1 MVAIANYKKETI
13 LRAVQDMYTQVATH
27 PEQVTHC
34 LLGRPAARLAGYA
47 DAQLDDIP
55 ESAIESFAGVANP
68 FFANAIR
75 AGDTV
80 LDIGS
85 GSGTDVLIAARL
97 TGPKGKVYALDM
109 TEAMREKL
117 RANLEK
123 TDIHNVD
130 ILTGE
135 MEAIPLPAESVD
147 VVTSNGV
154 LNMAPDKG
162 ITIAEIFRVLKPGG
176 RLQLADI
183 ALGKAISYKYKQ
195 DPQLWAECIVGAVE
209 EDKYLEMLRAAGF
222 RNVEAISH
230 LDYFASNPNPESRK
244 VAELFNAHSLVMR
257 ATKPIGAEL
266 ERLKAADTPLKRA
279 FARFAKECAGVAGAG
294 VAAAVCM
301 GVAPVLAAFGAL
313 GAGAVAEHAY
323 MFPVFTG
330 FIALSVWLLW
340 RSGRARAH
348 MGPFWLA
355 LVSGVVSVTSFWL
368 ALVGIVPSI
377 WWWPNAGMGI
387 LLAASLWSLL
397 QARRAP
403 SCLDDMV
410 REAALRDARP
420 LLPRRVANGAA
431 LSIAAAAAFYG
442 MYKSVDVFVSKAD
455 AADIACYG
463 INGCKGKTQCA
474 TAHNACPGLNSC
486 QGKGFLRVAPA
497 DCTAKGG
504 VPLKDSPA
512 GPARGNT

>member
-1 MVAIANYKKETI
+1 MVAIAGYKKENI
-13 LRAVQDMYTQVATH
+13 LRAVRDMYTQVAKN
-27 PEQVTHC
+27 PAQVTHC
-34 LLGRPAARLAGYA
+34 ILGRPATHIAGYLKT
-47 DAQLDDIP
+47 QLDGLP
-55 ESAIESFAGVANP
+55 EGAIESFAGVANP
-68 FFANAIR
+68 FLANVIR

-85 GSGTDVLIAARL
+85 GSGTDVLIAARAVG
-97 TGPKGKVYALDM
+97 TKGKVLALDM

-123 TDIHNVD
+123 AGIGNVE
-130 ILTGE
+130 IIAGE
-135 MEAIPLPAESVD
+135 MEQIPLPDESVD

-162 ITIAEIFRVLKPGG
+162 ITVAEIFRVLKPGG

-266 ERLKAADTPLKRA
+266 ERIKVADMPFKRA
-279 FARFAKECAGVAGAG
+279 LARFAKECTGVAGAG
-294 VAAAVCM
+294 VAAAVCA
-301 GVAPVLAAFGAL
+301 GVAPLVAAL
-313 GAGAVAEHAY
+313 GAVGAGAFTSHAY
-323 MFPVFTG
+323 MFPVFVG
-330 FIALSVWLLW
+330 FIAWNVWLLW
-340 RSGRARAH
+340 RSGRARSYL
-348 MGPFWLA
+348 GPFWLA
-355 LVSGVVSVTSFWL
+355 LASGAVSIVTFWL
-368 ALVGIVPSI
+368 SVVGFAPSV
-377 WWWPNAGMGI
+377 WWWPNVGMG
-387 LLAASLWSLL
+387 LLVVASLWSLL
-397 QARRAP
+397 KARKDA
-403 SCLDDMV
+403 SCVDDMV
-410 REAALRDARP
+410 REAALRGGKPTLTRQ
-420 LLPRRVANGAA
+420 VANGAA
-431 LSIAAAAAFYG
+431 LSVAAAAAFYG
-442 MYKSVDVFVSKAD
+442 MYKSVDTFVPKTD
-455 AADIACYG
+455 AAQIACYG

-486 QGKGFLRVAPA
+486 KGKGFLHASAKECA
-497 DCTAKGG
+497 DQGG
-504 VPLKDSPA
+504 VPLKGSPA
-512 GPARGNT
+512 DPARSA